1 MSEHWHPSREPAD
14 QESGVTPES
23 TPAWGTAPADPGG
36 PPTGQTAPA
45 DPGGPPTGQTPPTAA
60 YPATPPVGAPPVPPA
75 GSGAPTPPRATWATP
90 QDAGPG
96 GPPAIALPPS
106 GGWGTGGWAPA
117 GESLPPGGAWP
128 PPPYG
133 YLPPPPP
140 PTAKAAGRGR
150 SRALVGV
157 ASLVAAVAL
166 LAGAGIGHLA
176 WPTDT
181 TTSAVSNPGGAGTGT
196 TPLSPGSGG
205 TSPFGSGSGG
215 NTSTGVGAPANISA
229 IAGKADPG
237 LVDINTNLSYQD
249 EQAAGTGMVLTS
261 SGEVL
266 TNNHV
271 IDGATSISA
280 TDVGNGKTYKATVV
294 GYDRTGDVAVIQ
306 LIGASGLQTVT
317 PNTGTVS
324 VGEAVVGVGN
334 AGGTGGT
341 PSAAGG
347 SVTATN
353 QSITASDDSGGNTER
368 LSGLIEINAGIQ
380 PGDSG
385 GALVNTSGQ
394 VIGMDTAASTGTA
407 YQVTTAQAY
416 AIPIS
421 TALTLARQIEAGRQT
436 AAVHIGATGFLG
448 IRVEASG
455 SSATGGFGSGL
466 GGSSTTGAVVDSALA
481 GSPGAQA
488 GLTQGDV
495 ITSLNGNAVN
505 SSSDLTNL
513 LESHH
518 PGDSVQIGWTDPSGQ
533 THTSTAV
540 LTTGPP
546 A

>member
-1 MSEHWHPSREPAD
+1 MSEHWHPSREPAE
-14 QESGVTPES
+14 QESGVTPEP

-36 PPTGQTAPA
+36 PPTAP
-45 DPGGPPTGQTPPTAA
+45 TPPTAA
-60 YPATPPVGAPPVPPA
+60 YPPTPPADAPPVPPA
-75 GSGAPTPPRATWATP
+75 GTGVPIPPGGHWATP
-90 QDAGPG
+90 QDAGLG
-96 GPPAIALPPS
+96 GPPPIALPPS
-106 GGWGTGGWAPA
+106 GGWGTGAWAAP
-117 GESLPPGGAWP
+117 GGGSLPPGGAWP

-140 PTAKAAGRGR
+140 PSAKPAGR
-150 SRALVGV
+150 SRSGALVGV
-157 ASLVAAVAL
+157 ATLVAAVAL

-181 TTSAVSNPGGAGTGT
+181 TTSAVANPASGGTGT

-215 NTSTGVGAPANISA
+215 NSSTGVGAPADISA

-280 TDVGNGKTYKATVV
+280 TDVGNGRTYKATVV

-317 PNTGTVS
+317 PNTGAVS
-324 VGEAVVGVGN
+324 VGESVVGVGN

-347 SVTATN
+347 SVTATD

-368 LSGLIEINAGIQ
+368 LSGLVEINAGIQ

-421 TALTLARQIEAGRQT
+421 TAVTLARQIEAGRQT
-436 AAVHIGATGFLG
+436 ATVHIGATGFLG

-455 SSATGGFGSGL
+455 SSATGGLGSGL
-466 GGSSTTGAVVDSALA
+466 GGSSANGAVVDSALA
-481 GSPGAQA
+481 GSPGALA
-488 GLTQGDV
+488 GLSQGDV
-495 ITSLNGNAVN
+495 ITSLNGSAVN

>member
-1 MSEHWHPSREPAD
+1 M
-14 QESGVTPES
+14 
-23 TPAWGTAPADPGG
+23 
-36 PPTGQTAPA
+36 
-45 DPGGPPTGQTPPTAA
+45 
-60 YPATPPVGAPPVPPA
+60 
-75 GSGAPTPPRATWATP
+75 
-90 QDAGPG
+90 
-96 GPPAIALPPS
+96 
-106 GGWGTGGWAPA
+106 
-117 GESLPPGGAWP
+117 
-128 PPPYG
+128 
-133 YLPPPPP
+133 
-140 PTAKAAGRGR
+140 
-150 SRALVGV
+150 
-157 ASLVAAVAL
+157 AAVAL

-181 TTSAVSNPGGAGTGT
+181 TASAVTNPSGGTGT
-196 TPLSPGSGG
+196 NPQSPGTGG

-215 NTSTGVGAPANISA
+215 NSSTGVGAPANISA

-280 TDVGNGKTYKATVV
+280 TDVGNGRTYKATVV

-317 PNTGTVS
+317 TDTGPVS
-324 VGEAVVGVGN
+324 VGQSIVGVGN

-347 SVTATN
+347 SVTATG
-353 QSITASDDSGGNTER
+353 QSITASDNSGGNTER
-368 LSGLIEINAGIQ
+368 LSGLIQINAGIQ

-385 GALVNTSGQ
+385 GALVNTSSH

-421 TALTLARQIEAGRQT
+421 TALTIARQIEAGRQST
-436 AAVHIGATGFLG
+436 TVHIGATGFLG

-455 SSATGGFGSGL
+455 SSAGNGFGSGGFGSG
-466 GGSSTTGAVVDSALA
+466 GTSTNGAVVDSALA

-488 GLTQGDV
+488 GLSQGDV
-495 ITSLNGNAVN
+495 ITSLDGSPVN
-505 SSSDLTNL
+505 SSTDLTNL

-518 PGDSVQIGWTDPSGQ
+518 PGDSVQIAWTDAAGQ